1 VLVTEGGDRGEPTAA
16 KSPIL
21 PPKIGLQVIFEVQFR
36 GFPFLFQLLILV
48 RPPRILR
55 ITSKV
60 PFSLNREK
68 IMRILVIEDQED
80 ILQNIADYLQ
90 LQGHIVDC
98 AQNGLGGLHLAVTL
112 ELDLII
118 LDIMLPGMDGLTLC
132 RKLRQEAR
140 VHTPVIFL
148 TARDSLED
156 KLAGF
161 KAGSDDYLVKPF
173 ALPELQARVEAVLR
187 RSQFGQGQRLQV
199 ADLCFDL
206 ETLQVSRQGKSLKLS
221 PIGLKLLEK
230 LMKSS
235 PHVVR
240 RESLQ
245 DILWGDDVPDSD
257 SLRSHIHLLR
267 QSVDKPFAIHLIHTV
282 HGIGYCL
289 KADDDVI

>member
-1 VLVTEGGDRGEPTAA
+1 
-16 KSPIL
+16 
-21 PPKIGLQVIFEVQFR
+21 
-36 GFPFLFQLLILV
+36 
-48 RPPRILR
+48 
-55 ITSKV
+55 
-60 PFSLNREK
+60 
-68 IMRILVIEDQED
+68 MRILVIEDQED

-90 LQGHIVDC
+90 LNGYTVDC
-98 AQNGLGGLHLAVTL
+98 ARNGLGGMHLAVTHTF
-112 ELDLII
+112 DLII

-140 VHTPVIFL
+140 VHTPVIML
-148 TARDSLED
+148 TARDSVDD

-173 ALPELQARVEAVLR
+173 ALSELQARVEAVLR
-187 RSQFGQGQRLQV
+187 RSHSLIGNQLIVG
-199 ADLCFDL
+199 DLSLDL
-206 ETLQVSRQGKSLKLS
+206 DTLKVVRRGKILKLN

-245 DILWGDDVPDSD
+245 ELLWGEDTPESD

-267 QSVDKPFAIHLIHTV
+267 QIIDKPFDPPLIHTV

-289 KADDDVI
+289 KVNTDEI

>member
-1 VLVTEGGDRGEPTAA
+1 MGSAFGNSENA
-16 KSPIL
+16 
-21 PPKIGLQVIFEVQFR
+21 
-36 GFPFLFQLLILV
+36 
-48 RPPRILR
+48 
-55 ITSKV
+55 
-60 PFSLNREK
+60 
-68 IMRILVIEDQED
+68 MRILVIEDQEE
-80 ILQNIADYLQ
+80 ILQNIADYLH
-90 LQGHIVDC
+90 LHGFTVDC

-112 ELDLII
+112 EFDLII

-132 RKLRQEAR
+132 RKLRQEGG

-148 TARDSLED
+148 TARDRLED

-173 ALPELQARVEAVLR
+173 SLPELHARVEAVLR
-187 RSQFGQGQRLQV
+187 RSQPFQGNRLQV
-199 ADLCFDL
+199 DDLLFDL
-206 ETLQVSRQGKSLKLS
+206 DTLQVNRQGKNLKLN
-221 PIGLKLLEK
+221 PIGLKLLER

-240 RESLQ
+240 RASLQ

-267 QSVDKPFAIHLIHTV
+267 QIIDKSFDTPLIHTI

-289 KADDDVI
+289 KADDDEV